1 MFSSVT
7 SWLGV
12 GQRPKDEP
20 EENKENER
28 QVHSDSKDSINSTS
42 VETSISSKD
51 GLTETESDDNEGKAS
66 STSESSHDS
75 SPLDTLEDV
84 SAKALNTAREF
95 GNILFSFGKSAGRT
109 VVDTANKIKHTVEER
124 TILGDFTREQDKFV
138 EEKREKAKQQEA
150 AVAPWVGYNDEEE
163 LKTQILALSQDKRN
177 FVRNPPSGVQF
188 QFDFS
193 SAYPI
198 ALATLQEDPNLQKMR
213 FDLVP
218 KQVNEETFWRNYFYR
233 VSLIR
238 QSSQLASSLAQ
249 QSGKSSSSSSRRSS
263 TGSEHKDAAPQAKS
277 PGGHNNDEAMVDT
290 APTQDE
296 FVSDAFGEQTIDEE
310 DIRKEMEQ
318 QLRVASD
325 LKEVSEGA
333 WKQELE
339 EKLLEQRGDDWEREL
354 QQELQDYELVGGEG
368 DDTDAGND
376 ELEREILQQLEEEA
390 GSIS

>member
-12 GQRPKDEP
+12 GQRPKDSD
-20 EENKENER
+20 ENKENEG
-28 QVHSDSKDSINSTS
+28 HTNSESKDSISSTS
-42 VETSISSKD
+42 VETSISSKE
-51 GLTETESDDNEGKAS
+51 GLTETESEDNEGKAS
-66 STSESSHDS
+66 TTSESSHDT
-75 SPLDTLEDV
+75 SPLNTLEDV
-84 SAKALNTAREF
+84 SARALSTAKEF
-95 GNILFSFGKSAGRT
+95 GNILFSFGKAAGKT
-109 VVDTANKIKHTVEER
+109 VADTATKIKHTVEEK
-124 TILGDFTREQDKFV
+124 TMLGEFTREQDKFV
-138 EEKREKAKQQEA
+138 EEKREKAKGEEA

-188 QFDFS
+188 HFDFS

-218 KQVNEETFWRNYFYR
+218 KLVNEETFWRNYFYR

-238 QSSQLASSLAQ
+238 QSSQLTSSLAQ

-263 TGSEHKDAAPQAKS
+263 TGSEQQREAS
-277 PGGHNNDEAMVDT
+277 PVVKT
-290 APTQDE
+290 ATTTQSEEEVLVGSPPTQDE
-296 FVSDAFGEQTIDEE
+296 FVSDAFGDSNFSEE

-318 QLRVASD
+318 QLRVSGGD
-325 LKEVSEGA
+325 KEG
-333 WKQELE
+333 E
-339 EKLLEQRGDDWEREL
+339 EWEKEL

-368 DDTDAGND
+368 DESNAADDD
-376 ELEREILQQLEEEA
+376 LEREILQQIEQET
-390 GSIS
+390 GSLL

>member
-339 EKLLEQRGDDWEREL
+339 EKLLEQRVLELVDQHEDVGSEEDWEKEL
-354 QQELQDYELVGGEG
+354 ME
-368 DDTDAGND
+368 
-376 ELEREILQQLEEEA
+376 EIMDMKE
-390 GSIS
+390 